1 MGKYSNFNPSS
12 YSNPNDKLLRGLSS
26 FIVDNWNEYDN
37 GKLYSGLFPIR
48 FQKYLD
54 DVQGARDFEARI
66 GEAIASDPELLEHAV
81 RAYNVYYKD
90 SPIEISSVNPSM
102 FKYRPLNA
110 EGMTE
115 KELASEAENI
125 LKTIG
130 LDDAETAYMN
140 YYPSSEKSVLSSVL
154 GYPYNKGN
162 DYTNEKLTA
171 YLLPQ
176 EEDSW
181 EDTKKKLARMRSLGF
196 VNPEAY
202 DRYVREVLGR
212 SNDIYAFN
220 NRNGVINFATDL
232 VAPNVNKSHSL
243 GHDASKSDIG
253 ADLISDAA
261 GYALG
266 GVTKLPF
273 LAKVA
278 VQGFAD
284 AGAEFGADW
293 ARKKYEDDARTRN
306 KRIYSGGSD
315 YIDAP
320 NDEESVA
327 LNGIVNAGLN
337 VIPAG
342 LGYGI
347 RKKAK
352 VGERIKE
359 ALGIGKK
366 TPAKTAEQIAEE
378 NKAAVTKH
386 FTEDRIGKGSV
397 TRAVNKEMKS
407 STGAFGNAKKTIDS
421 AKSSIGEID
430 TKLAE
435 LNKQG
440 ESLAMERYRLAQTH
454 RTPENQKAIQGKIN
468 ELDKKMNAIE
478 SEADKLR
485 VTRANHV
492 KSVDTTVLPGTP
504 NADAVRERVL
514 QQKIEEALNDPEKL
528 KKIIPVPEQKGKT
541 YLDYLSMGIE
551 RLDPMLN
558 SRGLNFFDIYGRI
571 PKE

>member
-1 MGKYSNFNPSS
+1 MSNIGKNSNE
-12 YSNPNDKLLRGLSS
+12 KLLRGLSS
-26 FIVDNWNEYDN
+26 LVTKYHDVNDEENL
-37 GKLYSGLFPIR
+37 KLLIPYR
-48 FQKYLD
+48 FHKFLN
-54 DVQGARDFEARI
+54 DVQGERDFEARI

-81 RAYNVYYKD
+81 RMYNAIYED
-90 SPIEISSVNPSM
+90 EPIEISSVVPSS

-115 KELASEAENI
+115 DELNAERDNI
-125 LKTIG
+125 IAALN
-130 LDDAETAYMN
+130 LSDPESLYSN

-154 GYPYNKGN
+154 GYPYNKDNG
-162 DYTNEKLTA
+162 YTNEKLSK
-171 YLLPQ
+171 YLLVQ
-176 EEDSW
+176 DDDDLETANEKTD
-181 EDTKKKLARMRSLGF
+181 RMRSLGF

-212 SNDIYAFN
+212 SNDIYAFKN
-220 NRNGVINFATDL
+220 GNGVRNFAIDL
-232 VAPNVNKSHSL
+232 VAPNVNKSHGL
-243 GHDASKSDIG
+243 GLDASKSDIG
-253 ADLISDAA
+253 ADFVSDAA

-278 VQGFAD
+278 AQGFAD

-366 TPAKTAEQIAEE
+366 TPSKTAEQIAEE

-454 RTPENQKAIQGKIN
+454 KTPENQKVIQGKIN
-468 ELDKKMNAIE
+468 EINKKIKAIE
-478 SEADKLR
+478 TEAGKLR
-485 VTRANHV
+485 VTRANHI
-492 KSVDTTVLPGTP
+492 KSIDTTVLPDTP

-528 KKIIPVPEQKGKT
+528 KKIIPVPEQKGKSF
-541 YLDYLSMGIE
+541 LDYLSMGIE